1 MGRKKVIKVE
11 AEMVKIDSLKLLKE
25 ELLELKLDKAET
37 REKELEME
45 LKKKDY
51 SIKAL
56 ELKIMDLQNKLQRIE
71 EEKKIQEMKAVLVSI
86 DNEVANLKKHVEDK
100 YKEHIPLM
108 KKIAENHNIGED
120 VRWGFDP
127 RSGEIKI
134 IDK

>member
-1 MGRKKVIKVE
+1 
-11 AEMVKIDSLKLLKE
+11 
-25 ELLELKLDKAET
+25 LDKAET